1 MNAASPTQ
9 CSAAGAVGRL
19 TAAPL
24 RRMRIGSTGR
34 WPVGF
39 GGPPKPPSQLTAPPM
54 NPQNTQT
61 TQRNPNNSLLCALG
75 ASAIPMY
82 SPSVETDPVDRPP
95 AVLLALQTARFTQAN
110 KGNQSL
116 G

>member
-1 MNAASPTQ
+1 
-9 CSAAGAVGRL
+9 
-19 TAAPL
+19 
-24 RRMRIGSTGR
+24 
-34 WPVGF
+34 
-39 GGPPKPPSQLTAPPM
+39 M

-82 SPSVETDPVDRPP
+82 SPSVETDPVDRPL

-110 KGNQSL
+110 KGNQGLVKFCAALGHAQNTRGLLFAAAFLVSGTPSL
-116 G
+116 IDS